1 MVELTIEQACQ
12 HPANFMYIWVSDEF
26 LAAIP
31 RKYALKVAQKRVN
44 QRKVLWL
51 SAEKF
56 GTTQEA
62 YQDAIRA
69 AFIDAYGMTPAEA
82 LVTLAQGGSV
92 AGKNW
97 EKGVYGIGA
106 IGRSEKFAGHDD
118 VLVRASDGHILKNG
132 TDITDTNR
140 TVYSNIKGKVA
151 PLQLFAVDTDG
162 TVYMS
167 QYHNKKYYAESY
179 TTADGQ
185 KMSAR
190 SGSALNSSD
199 GADIWGNIQEG
210 VSWLGNILSWILS
223 IFGIKLPTLP
233 GSTSTEVTAQKEP
246 LSTKNTMPDQKADGF
261 CVGEASIDPMVAV
274 ALLGGAALVGYVLI
288 GGKKKKSK

>member
-62 YQDAIRA
+62 YQEAIYN
-69 AFIDAYGMTPAEA
+69 AFVEAYGMTPAKA

-97 EKGVYGIGA
+97 EEGIYGIGA
-106 IGRSEKFAGHDD
+106 IGRSGSFAGHADI
-118 VLVRASDGHILKNG
+118 LVRESDGHILKG
-132 TDITDTNR
+132 ETDITNKTI
-140 TVYSNIKGKVA
+140 YSNINGQVA
-151 PLQLFAVDTDG
+151 PFQLLGTDEDG
-162 TVYMS
+162 IVYMS
-167 QYHNKKYYAESY
+167 QYYKLKKKFYAESF
-179 TTADGQ
+179 TTPDGV
-185 KMSAR
+185 KHSAR
-190 SGSALNSSD
+190 NGSALSSSD

-210 VSWLGNILSWILS
+210 VSWIQNILQWILS
-223 IFGIKLPTLP
+223 IFGIKLPTMP

-246 LSTKNTMPDQKADGF
+246 LSAKNTMPDQKADGF

-274 ALLGGAALVGYVLI
+274 ALLGGAALVGYTLV
-288 GGKKKKSK
+288 GGKKKSK